1 MLCSFLP
8 SVFYAASGTKGS
20 TRHYLPTQLSS
31 LCVYVCES
39 VFVQEQFVMELI
51 AFIDERVS
59 LYVAGAELPKAH
71 LHKLKHII
79 NATRLL
85 FETVSH
91 YSAQTQKAVEDLA
104 KRVKPLQQWFSTGR
118 LIVPPPHPPPH
129 PPLHHHHL
137 HQQQQPNFAPAT
149 ASAVSNNSSNPLGT
163 GMAVRGTGSPIYGQS
178 SSQSMGPLHSSN
190 PPLQHHTVGGMGNQK
205 DVGGSAV
212 AALSHLHSKLRSDA
226 AC

>member
-1 MLCSFLP
+1 
-8 SVFYAASGTKGS
+8 
-20 TRHYLPTQLSS
+20 
-31 LCVYVCES
+31 
-39 VFVQEQFVMELI
+39 MELI

-85 FETVSH
+85 FETMSH

-137 HQQQQPNFAPAT
+137 HQQQQQQPNFAPAT

-212 AALSHLHSKLRSDA
+212 AALSHLHSKLRSDTTY
-226 AC
+226 